1 MKALICAIKLLSIG
15 TAVLTFGGCGPS
27 QSSIAPTSL
36 AVTDTRSS
44 RGTPAAGGAFNG
56 AYSGGY
62 TLDCRYSLSLFT
74 FLGTGSASF
83 IRASS
88 EQGKLREG
96 NGGCPN
102 ATWMGTAKLTSS
114 RHPSNTISV
123 SLKTKRVGNGFPCSV
138 FGCSFSVTGGTG
150 KFINAKGSGTLIMTQ
165 LGSAS
170 YSDTWSGT
178 ITY

>member
-1 MKALICAIKLLSIG
+1 MKALIFAIQLLSIG
-15 TAVLTFGGCGPS
+15 TASVTLGGCGGS
-27 QSSIAPTSL
+27 QSSIAATSL
-36 AVTDTRSS
+36 TVTDTRSS
-44 RGTPAAGGAFNG
+44 RGTPAAGGAFSG

-62 TLDCRYSLSLFT
+62 TMVCRLSLSQFS

-83 IRASS
+83 IHGSS
-88 EQGKLREG
+88 EQGKLREA

-102 ATWMGTAKLTSS
+102 ATWMGTATLTSS

-123 SLKTKRVGNGFPCSV
+123 SLKTKRSGNGFPCSV

-150 KFINAKGSGTLIMTQ
+150 KFINAMGSGTLIMTK
-165 LGSAS
+165 LGSGS
-170 YSDTWSGT
+170 YSDTWSGS